1 MRMCPVPVKRE
12 PTAGGWNCAW
22 ARGRD
27 GKRWRR
33 SVRVER
39 WRILKTICGGDEEKR
54 RVMMVERSGEPIR
67 LLLGRLAVLQEWRE
81 TF

>member
-1 MRMCPVPVKRE
+1 M
-12 PTAGGWNCAW
+12 
-22 ARGRD
+22 
-27 GKRWRR
+27 
-33 SVRVER
+33 RVER